1 MKITRRDLFKR
12 LGGGVALAVAGVVAA
27 KAYSYRRLGTYF
39 YRKSAVGETM
49 LHAAHMK
56 VDPPLLTVRP
66 PVRGDMHPVEMIDGG
81 IKWFSRIGKP
91 HMAYDFKFSTVQAY
105 EMPATYWQT
114 RWGWPVR

>member
-1 MKITRRDLFKR
+1 MKLTRRDLFKR
-12 LGGGVALAVAGVVAA
+12 LGGGVALAALGGVAA
-27 KAYSYRRLGTYF
+27 KAYF

-49 LHAAHMK
+49 LRAAYMK

-91 HMAYDFKFSTVQAY
+91 RMAYDFEFSTVQAY
-105 EMPATYWQT
+105 KVHAHQT
-114 RWGWPVR
+114 FRRVLA